1 MNTYLFY
8 TDEGYT
14 VAPNNNKL
22 DSLQI
27 LGIEDGKTK
36 DEALIKLFSN
46 NEWIKKENFSKS
58 RISFFVI
65 IKSGKLPILGYPLL
79 DGRQSAPV

>member
-46 NEWIKKENFSKS
+46 NEWINKEN
-58 RISFFVI
+58 I
-65 IKSGKLPILGYPLL
+65 
-79 DGRQSAPV
+79 

>member
-14 VAPNNNKL
+14 VAPSNKKL

-27 LGIEDGKTK
+27 LGIEEGNTED
-36 DEALIKLFSN
+36 DALVKLFCN
-46 NEWIKKENFSKS
+46 NEWIKNEGFSKS
-58 RISFFVI
+58 RISHFI
-65 IKSGKLPILGYPLL
+65 IVKSN
-79 DGRQSAPV
+79 S

>member
-22 DSLQI
+22 DNLQI

-36 DEALIKLFSN
+36 DEALVKLFSN
-46 NEWIKKENFSKS
+46 NEWIKREGFSES
-58 RISFFVI
+58 RIFSLI
-65 IKSGKLPILGYPLL
+65 IKRSSGTLI
-79 DGRQSAPV
+79 

>member
-36 DEALIKLFSN
+36 DETLIKLFSN

-65 IKSGKLPILGYPLL
+65 IKS
-79 DGRQSAPV
+79 DS

>member
-22 DSLQI
+22 DNLQI

-36 DEALIKLFSN
+36 DEALIKLFRN
-46 NEWIKKENFSKS
+46 NKWIKTEKFSKS
-58 RISFFVI
+58 RISSFVI
-65 IKSGKLPILGYPLL
+65 IKSN
-79 DGRQSAPV
+79 S

>member
-27 LGIEDGKTK
+27 LGIEEGKTE
-36 DEALIKLFSN
+36 DEALVKLFRN
-46 NEWIKKENFSKS
+46 NEWIIKESFSKS
-58 RISFFVI
+58 RISSFII
-65 IKSGKLPILGYPLL
+65 IKSN
-79 DGRQSAPV
+79 S

>member
-1 MNTYLFY
+1 MFYKYEYISFY

-65 IKSGKLPILGYPLL
+65 IKS
-79 DGRQSAPV
+79 DS

>member
-14 VAPNNNKL
+14 VAPSNKKL

-27 LGIEDGKTK
+27 LGIEEGNT
-36 DEALIKLFSN
+36 ELEGWQIKNASLLF
-46 NEWIKKENFSKS
+46 
-58 RISFFVI
+58 
-65 IKSGKLPILGYPLL
+65 L
-79 DGRQSAPV
+79 

>member
-27 LGIEDGKTK
+27 LGIQDGNTK
-36 DEALIKLFSN
+36 DEAWSILLRD
-46 NEWIKKENFSKS
+46 NEWITKEGFSVNRIGSFVVKS
-58 RISFFVI
+58 N
-65 IKSGKLPILGYPLL
+65 
-79 DGRQSAPV
+79 D

>member
-1 MNTYLFY
+1 MFYKYECISFY

-65 IKSGKLPILGYPLL
+65 IKS
-79 DGRQSAPV
+79 DS

>member
-22 DSLQI
+22 DNLQI

-36 DEALIKLFSN
+36 DEALIKLFRN
-46 NEWIKKENFSKS
+46 NEWIKKEKFSKS
-58 RISFFVI
+58 RISSFVI
-65 IKSGKLPILGYPLL
+65 IKSN
-79 DGRQSAPV
+79 S

>member
-46 NEWIKKENFSKS
+46 NEWINKENFSKS
-58 RISFFVI
+58 KISFFVI
-65 IKSGKLPILGYPLL
+65 IKS
-79 DGRQSAPV
+79 DS

>member
-36 DEALIKLFSN
+36 DEALIKLLRN
-46 NEWIKKENFSKS
+46 NEWIKKESFSKS
-58 RISFFVI
+58 RIYSFVI
-65 IKSGKLPILGYPLL
+65 IKSN
-79 DGRQSAPV
+79 S

>member
-27 LGIEDGKTK
+27 LGIEEGKTE
-36 DEALIKLFSN
+36 DEALVKLFRN
-46 NEWIKKENFSKS
+46 NE
-58 RISFFVI
+58 
-65 IKSGKLPILGYPLL
+65 
-79 DGRQSAPV
+79 

>member
-36 DEALIKLFSN
+36 DEALIKQFVACV
-46 NEWIKKENFSKS
+46 KEEAKE
-58 RISFFVI
+58 R
-65 IKSGKLPILGYPLL
+65 KE
-79 DGRQSAPV
+79 R

>member
-46 NEWIKKENFSKS
+46 NKWIKKENFSKS

-65 IKSGKLPILGYPLL
+65 IKS
-79 DGRQSAPV
+79 DS

>member
-36 DEALIKLFSN
+36 DEALIKLLRN
-46 NEWIKKENFSKS
+46 NEWIKKESFSES
-58 RISFFVI
+58 RIYSFVI
-65 IKSGKLPILGYPLL
+65 IKS
-79 DGRQSAPV
+79 

>member
-36 DEALIKLFSN
+36 DEALIKLLRN
-46 NEWIKKENFSKS
+46 NEWIKKKAFQNQGYTLSLLLSLIVKHSSINF
-58 RISFFVI
+58 
-65 IKSGKLPILGYPLL
+65 P
-79 DGRQSAPV
+79 